1 MQISKNRIFENVG
14 LAGVIASLIFVAFE
28 LRQANKIA
36 LVNSVS
42 DVYEKYTGINAILI
56 SDPNLAELI
65 TTHREALSELSTADQ
80 ERRQSWNF
88 ILLNTWLS
96 ANVAYDNGILAE
108 STFHGVL
115 DDISYNLRVTDPAG
129 RQSWRRIM
137 ENYPGL
143 HELEVIRVIKSEL
156 DKYDK

>member
-80 ERRQSWNF
+80 ERRHSWNF

-96 ANVAYDNGILAE
+96 AKSGH
-108 STFHGVL
+108 S
-115 DDISYNLRVTDPAG
+115 IS
-129 RQSWRRIM
+129 I
-137 ENYPGL
+137 
-143 HELEVIRVIKSEL
+143 
-156 DKYDK
+156 